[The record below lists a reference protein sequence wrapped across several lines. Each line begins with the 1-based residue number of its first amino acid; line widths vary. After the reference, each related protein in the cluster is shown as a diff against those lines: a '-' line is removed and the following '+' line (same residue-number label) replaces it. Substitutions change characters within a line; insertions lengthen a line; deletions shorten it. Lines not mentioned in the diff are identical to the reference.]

1 MIELPAVIR
10 VNHGKRKVP
19 KSRVSTSFYPQ
30 SQYQWEKKNHQTT
43 EKQENEIH
51 SQEKKQSKETS
62 PGMAQMLRLAE
73 ILKQL
78 LQHGQII
85 EVKYCLKK

>member
-1 MIELPAVIR
+1 MEKGRYQNPESLQHFIHKVSIS
-10 VNHGKRKVP
+10 GKK
-19 KSRVSTSFYPQ
+19 
-30 SQYQWEKKNHQTT
+30 ENHQTT

-62 PGMAQMLRLAE
+62 PGMAQMLHLAE

-85 EVKYCLKK
+85 EVKYCLKKRTD

>member
-1 MIELPAVIR
+1 MEKGRYQNPESLQHFI
-10 VNHGKRKVP
+10 HKV
-19 KSRVSTSFYPQ
+19 SISG
-30 SQYQWEKKNHQTT
+30 KKNHQTT

-51 SQEKKQSKETS
+51 GQEKKQSKETS
-62 PGMAQMLRLAE
+62 PGMAQMLHLAK

-85 EVKYCLKK
+85 EVKYSLNKRTD